1 MSKKTKS
8 SKSILDVDNYNLH
21 IRTKSDDT
29 YDVIAYFKDKRFSV
43 NVNEVVINK
52 MPPII
57 IAYPVLL
64 KQILEKHIYS
74 IEKNSDFFSIKY
86 EGNLI
91 ILSFLRNIKLLEKE

>member
-1 MSKKTKS
+1 MSKKTNS

-43 NVNEVVINK
+43 NVNEDVINK

-57 IAYPVLL
+57 MAYPVLL

-91 ILSFLRNIKLLEKE
+91 ILSFLMDLNEIKE